1 MSSILYIL
9 AAILVFGLLVA
20 VHELGHFLA
29 AKACNVRVNEFS
41 IGMGPEIWSRERGE
55 TQYSLRAL
63 PVGGFCAM
71 EGEEEE
77 SDDERA
83 LSRQGFWKKLIIF
96 AAGAGMNLVTGFV
109 ILLLLYSSAEGFRI
123 PAIAGSAPEF
133 EQNNGVTL
141 EADDVFW
148 KINGERVYLYSDV
161 DLLLGLNPGQ
171 PLDLVV
177 LRDGKKVALNDLKY
191 TTYTDQQGESYQGYG
206 IYRDITQWEEATLGA
221 KIKTSWLNT
230 VGFVRVVRLSLK
242 MLFAG
247 DAGVDDLSGPV
258 GIVSTMTEVGE
269 QAQEMGGVLAAV
281 ESILYFAAMLTVNL
295 AVMNLLPVPALDG
308 GHILLLCVNTAAMAL
323 FGKKV
328 PPKYESFINGAG
340 FVVLMGFMLLIT
352 FNDVFKLMG

>member
-1 MSSILYIL
+1 MSSMLYIL
-9 AAILVFGLLVA
+9 AAIFVFGLLVA

-29 AKACNVRVNEFS
+29 AKACGVRVNEFS
-41 IGMGPEIWSRERGE
+41 IGMGPEVWSTERGE

-71 EGEEEE
+71 EGEDEE
-77 SDDERA
+77 SDDERS

-96 AAGAGMNLVTGFV
+96 AAGAGMNLLTGFL
-109 ILLLLYSSAEGFRI
+109 ILLLLYSGADGFFI
-123 PAIAGSAPEF
+123 PAIAGGAPEF

-141 EADDVFW
+141 EANDVFW

-177 LRDGKKVALNDLKY
+177 LRDGKKVELNDLKF
-191 TTYTDQQGESYQGYG
+191 TTYTDQQGQTYQGYG
-206 IYRDITQWEEATLGA
+206 IYRDITQWEEATPGTVL
-221 KIKTSWLNT
+221 KTSWFNT
-230 VGFVRVVRLSLK
+230 VSFIRVVRLSLK

-269 QAQEMGGVLAAV
+269 QAQEVGGVLAAI
-281 ESILYFAAMLTVNL
+281 ESILYFAAMLAVNL
-295 AVMNLLPVPALDG
+295 AVMNLLPLPALDG

-323 FGKKV
+323 FGKQV
-328 PPKYESFINGAG
+328 PPKYEAVINGAG